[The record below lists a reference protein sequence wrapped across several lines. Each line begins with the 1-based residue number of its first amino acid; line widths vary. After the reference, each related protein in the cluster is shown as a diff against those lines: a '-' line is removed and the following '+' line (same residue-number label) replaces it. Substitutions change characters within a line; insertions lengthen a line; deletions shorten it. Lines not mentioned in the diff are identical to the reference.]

1 MTRKIILGA
10 DEISISEF
18 FAIMCVQYPYIIV
31 YFILKEKFMV
41 HVKSSRIEIRTNPE
55 IKQIIEKAARI
66 KGKTISE
73 YILGQSL
80 SSARKDIEQM
90 ESITVSNKDRDMF
103 YSLLTNSPFPNNAL
117 KNLMQSDSF

>member
-1 MTRKIILGA
+1 
-10 DEISISEF
+10 
-18 FAIMCVQYPYIIV
+18 
-31 YFILKEKFMV
+31 MV
-41 HVKSSRIEIRTNPE
+41 HAKSSRIEIRTNPE
-55 IKQIIEKAARI
+55 IKLIIEKAAGI

-103 YSLLTNSPFPNNAL
+103 YSLLTNPPAPNKAL